1 MGTNQIFTDLLST
14 NLPFLFIQSL
24 NVNTKENKQ
33 LVRYRRK
40 AEEVRR
46 KRHMVKKQ
54 DIKDSLK
61 NTLELKCQNSP

>member
-1 MGTNQIFTDLLST
+1 MGTNQVFIDFLST

-24 NVNTKENKQ
+24 NVNTRENNQ
-33 LVRYRRK
+33 LVCYSGK

-46 KRHMVKKQ
+46 KRHMVKTQ